1 MERSKD
7 DEVSF
12 GNSQDKASSVV
23 LNFLLLLLLLF
34 LEILGTAIQERIAVF
49 KA

>member
-1 MERSKD
+1 MERSKH

-23 LNFLLLLLLLF
+23 LDFLSF
-34 LEILGTAIQERIAVF
+34 FKEILGTARQKRIAVF